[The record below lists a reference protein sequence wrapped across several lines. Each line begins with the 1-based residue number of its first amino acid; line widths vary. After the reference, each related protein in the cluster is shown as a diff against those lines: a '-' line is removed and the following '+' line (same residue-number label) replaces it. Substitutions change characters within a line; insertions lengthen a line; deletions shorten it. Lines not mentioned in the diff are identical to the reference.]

1 MTLRLHAP
9 FTVRHR
15 SPLDPRR
22 PMAESPLRVCP
33 TRSDGTPA
41 LVAHKV
47 DPARCQERQRQHYHK
62 CFTCAWNNA
71 HVARFGEPVAPGA
84 SSEAGSVEPASA
96 AS

>member
-1 MTLRLHAP
+1 
-9 FTVRHR
+9 
-15 SPLDPRR
+15 
-22 PMAESPLRVCP
+22 MAEPQLRVCP

-71 HVARFGEPVAPGA
+71 HVARFGEPVTGSDVRVAGGVGA
-84 SSEAGSVEPASA
+84 ASA
-96 AS
+96 AG